1 MAPTHVR
8 PNLQPVVKWVGGKR
22 QLLTEIAPLMPLRYN
37 RYCEPFLGGAAVML
51 YLQPSNALVGDLNGE
66 LILLYEVI
74 RDNVEDLI
82 DCLNKHI
89 NTKEHYYA
97 VRNIDRDRE
106 EFLKLNRV
114 QRAARLAY
122 LNRTC
127 FNGLFRVN
135 SRGHFNTPFGSYNN
149 PCIVNPD
156 NLRGVSRYFNENDIE
171 FMHGDFQKL
180 LERLG
185 PGDFVYLDPPYDP
198 VSETSAF
205 VSYNSGGFG
214 QYEQMRLKECL
225 DAITDKG
232 VLFMMS
238 NSSTPFIN
246 KLFEEYDITVV
257 KARRAIN
264 ANANC
269 RGHVDEVVIR
279 NYTTRP
285 AY

>member
-1 MAPTHVR
+1 
-8 PNLQPVVKWVGGKR
+8 
-22 QLLTEIAPLMPLRYN
+22 
-37 RYCEPFLGGAAVML
+37 
-51 YLQPSNALVGDLNGE
+51 
-66 LILLYEVI
+66 
-74 RDNVEDLI
+74 
-82 DCLNKHI
+82 
-89 NTKEHYYA
+89 
-97 VRNIDRDRE
+97 
-106 EFLKLNRV
+106 
-114 QRAARLAY
+114 
-122 LNRTC
+122 
-127 FNGLFRVN
+127 
-135 SRGHFNTPFGSYNN
+135 
-149 PCIVNPD
+149 
-156 NLRGVSRYFNENDIE
+156 
-171 FMHGDFQKL
+171 MHCDFQKL

-225 DAITDKG
+225 DALTDKG

-264 ANANC
+264 ANANR